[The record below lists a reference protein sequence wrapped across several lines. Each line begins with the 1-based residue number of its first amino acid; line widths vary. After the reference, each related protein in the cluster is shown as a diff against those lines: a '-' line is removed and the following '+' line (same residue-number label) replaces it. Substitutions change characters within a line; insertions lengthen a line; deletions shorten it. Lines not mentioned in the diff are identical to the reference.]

1 MHLRGLDMNL
11 LVALDALLKERSITR
26 AGEQLRLS
34 QSGMST
40 ALGRLRDFFG
50 DQLLVPIGR
59 QMVLT
64 PLAESLID
72 PVHDVL
78 LQVQTLIDHTP
89 GFDPLTA
96 ERQVTIMASDYVAT
110 VFLPALLRRLQ
121 LAAPGIAV
129 DIVSQED
136 LLHGPLDRGEVDILI
151 LPEQALS
158 PNHPSATLF
167 ADEYVCIGWAENQEF
182 DDHISFEHYMSAGH
196 VVTRFGKTRMPTY
209 DNWIFQRFDRGRKVD
224 VAAMNFTLL
233 PHYVIGT
240 NRIATIHARMAKMY
254 ADYLPIKVVPLP
266 FDNPRIVEAM
276 QWHRYNDRH
285 PATVWLKDLMLEA
298 GRDLGEP
305 PTP

>member
-78 LQVQTLIDHTP
+78 LQVQALIDHTP
-89 GFDPLTA
+89 GFDPRTA
-96 ERQVTIMASDYVAT
+96 ERQITIMASDYVAT
-110 VFLPALLRRLQ
+110 VFLPALVRRLQ

-167 ADEYVCIGWAENQEF
+167 ADQYVCVGWAENQEF
-182 DDHISFEHYMSAGH
+182 DDRISFEHYMSAGH

-209 DNWIFQRFDRGRKVD
+209 DSWIFPRFDRRRRVD
-224 VAAMNFTLL
+224 VVSMNFTLV
-233 PHYVIGT
+233 PHYVVGT
-240 NRIATIHARMAKMY
+240 NRIATVHARMAEMY
-254 ADYLPIKVVPLP
+254 ARYLPIKIVPLP
-266 FDNPRIVEAM
+266 FDTPRIVECV

-285 PATVWLKDLMLEA
+285 PATVWLRELILEA
-298 GRDLGEP
+298 GHDLGEP